1 MSRAKIIQICKDLG
15 IKKILVVDDEL
26 RGRCPFGHHEDWH
39 PSWGINLD
47 SGLSHCFAC
56 GEDAN
61 LITLVM
67 HLKEMSLWEA
77 KQYLNE
83 VLPDYQD
90 VSEVARQIQALQVDQ
105 RNLYLDNI
113 IMDAYLNLED
123 MCESCRDIPFYIYKR
138 YGVKYDPV
146 TGKIAIPVYD
156 EFGRLRVVIG
166 RKADNVSEGPKY
178 KPLVPESG
186 ARFKDVLYGL
196 YQVFQPD
203 LHSYQFPHRPAE
215 LYVTEGYWGVYRLV
229 NQGMTGVVALMGT
242 TMSDGQFRELVNYD
256 QIILLLDPDEAGR
269 KATKRIAKQLSRHVR
284 CLIPR
289 KQYEKEPDLWDK
301 KDTFKA
307 LSSLKLAL

>member
-1 MSRAKIIQICKDLG
+1 MSRAKITQICRDLG

-26 RGRCPFGHHEDWH
+26 RGRCPFGHHEDIH

-67 HLKEMSLWEA
+67 HLKEMSLWQA

-83 VLPDYQD
+83 VLPDYED

-113 IMDAYLNLED
+113 IMDAYLNIED
-123 MCESCRDIPFYIYKR
+123 VYNSYRDIPFYIYRR
-138 YGVKYDPV
+138 YSVKYDPL
-146 TGKIAIPVYD
+146 TEKIAIPVYD
-156 EFGRLRVVIG
+156 EFGRLRVVVG
-166 RKADNVSEGPKY
+166 RRTHADQEPKY
-178 KPLVPESG
+178 KPIVPESG
-186 ARFKDVLYGL
+186 AKFKDMLYGL
-196 YQVFQPD
+196 YEQQSPISWEFGRQT
-203 LHSYQFPHRPAE
+203 HFHE
-215 LYVTEGYWGVYRLV
+215 ITVTEGYWGVYRLAHHGIT
-229 NQGMTGVVALMGT
+229 NVVALMGT
-242 TMSDGQFRELVNYD
+242 TMSDGQFRKLVNYD
-256 QIILLLDPDEAGR
+256 QVILLLDPDEAGR
-269 KATKRIAKQLSRHVR
+269 KATKRIAKQLSRYVR
-284 CLIPR
+284 CLVPR
-289 KQYEKEPDLWDK
+289 KQYEKEPDLWIK